1 VADGNG
7 VPSASQDG
15 EVVLTQYTIYER
27 PADYPDGFVVRQW
40 HVVRGRD
47 EPVPGEAATAATLG
61 DARALVPDGLFN
73 LGRQPGDDSTI
84 VETWT

>member
-1 VADGNG
+1 VSDGNG

-40 HVVRGRD
+40 HVVRGR
-47 EPVPGEAATAATLG
+47 
-61 DARALVPDGLFN
+61 
-73 LGRQPGDDSTI
+73 QPGDDSTI